1 MNHPY
6 VPVLLA
12 ATLLGACAS
21 SGQPG
26 AIHPVHYQAAGSAAE
41 ATRNEAMLI
50 VSLDDGT
57 VIMQTIESAASVCFK
72 LNSETSTT
80 CLLQG
85 AALVDPATNA
95 VIGYEM
101 IEEKIELIARTD

>member
-1 MNHPY
+1 MNHPN

-12 ATLLGACAS
+12 ATVLGACAS
-21 SGQPG
+21 SGQPD
-26 AIHPVHYQAAGSAAE
+26 AIHAVSYLAADSAAE
-41 ATRNEAMLI
+41 AIRTEAMLF

-85 AALVDPATNA
+85 AALVDPVTNA

>member
-1 MNHPY
+1 MNHPKA
-6 VPVLLA
+6 PVLLA
-12 ATLLGACAS
+12 AALLGACAYTT
-21 SGQPG
+21 QP
-26 AIHPVHYQAAGSAAE
+26 QATTGLAKAPAVEPSRSE
-41 ATRNEAMLI
+41 ALLL

-85 AALVDPATNA
+85 APLVDPTTDA

>member
-1 MNHPY
+1 MNHPN

-12 ATLLGACAS
+12 AALLGACAG
-21 SGQPG
+21 SGQPDAMR
-26 AIHPVHYQAAGSAAE
+26 AIPYQAASPAAE
-41 ATRNEAMLI
+41 ITRNEAMLL

-57 VIMQTIESAASVCFK
+57 VIMQTIESSARVCFK
-72 LNSETSTT
+72 LNSATSTT

-85 AALVDPATNA
+85 APLVDPETDA

-101 IEEKIELIARTD
+101 IEEQIELIARTD

>member
-1 MNHPY
+1 MNHPK

-12 ATLLGACAS
+12 AALLGACAHTT
-21 SGQPG
+21 QPH
-26 AIHPVHYQAAGSAAE
+26 ATTDLATAPAVEPSRSE
-41 ATRNEAMLI
+41 ALLL

-72 LNSETSTT
+72 LNSEASTT
-80 CLLQG
+80 CLSQG
-85 AALVDPATNA
+85 APLIDPTTET

-101 IEEKIELIARTD
+101 IEQKIELYAKSD

>member
-1 MNHPY
+1 MNYPIL
-6 VPVLLA
+6 PVILA
-12 ATLLGACAS
+12 AALLGACAQQS
-21 SGQPG
+21 QPIPVADNPYAAALPG
-26 AIHPVHYQAAGSAAE
+26 AEAA
-41 ATRNEAMLI
+41 RNEAMLL

-57 VIMQTIESAASVCFK
+57 VIMQTIESPASVCFK

-85 AALVDPATNA
+85 APLVDPATDA

-101 IEEKIELIARTD
+101 IEEKIDLIARTD

>member
-1 MNHPY
+1 MNHPN

-12 ATLLGACAS
+12 ATVLGACAS
-21 SGQPG
+21 SGQPD
-26 AIHPVHYQAAGSAAE
+26 AIHAVSYLAADSAAE
-41 ATRNEAMLI
+41 AIRNEA
-50 VSLDDGT
+50 SLDDGT
-57 VIMQTIESAASVCFK
+57 VIMQTIESAASACFK

-85 AALVDPATNA
+85 AALVDPVTNA

-101 IEEKIELIARTD
+101 IEEKIELIARTH

>member
-1 MNHPY
+1 MNY
-6 VPVLLA
+6 LKFPVCLA
-12 ATLLGACAS
+12 AALLVAC
-21 SGQPG
+21 
-26 AIHPVHYQAAGSAAE
+26 VHEPARDAAAGGAAE
-41 ATRNEAMLI
+41 AGRVAMQPGGGEAMLL

-57 VIMQTIESAASVCFK
+57 VIMQTIESSASVCFK

-85 AALVDPATNA
+85 APLVDPATDA

-101 IEEKIELIARTD
+101 IEEQIELIAKTD

>member
-1 MNHPY
+1 MYHPTIAM
-6 VPVLLA
+6 LLA
-12 ATLLGACAS
+12 AAILGACAH
-21 SGQPG
+21 GVAP
-26 AIHPVHYQAAGSAAE
+26 QAGRAVAPDAE
-41 ATRNEAMLI
+41 VSPNNEAMLL

-57 VIMQTIESAASVCFK
+57 VIMQTIESAAQVCFK

-80 CLLQG
+80 CLSRG
-85 AALVDPATNA
+85 APLLDPSTDA

>member
-1 MNHPY
+1 MNHPN

-12 ATLLGACAS
+12 AALLGACAS
-21 SGQPG
+21 SSPSN
-26 AIHPVHYQAAGSAAE
+26 AIRAVPYEAAVPAAE
-41 ATRNEAMLI
+41 TTRNEAMLL

-72 LNSETSTT
+72 LNSATATT

-85 AALVDPATNA
+85 APLVDPATDA

>member
-1 MNHPY
+1 MNHPKL
-6 VPVLLA
+6 PLLLGLA
-12 ATLLGACAS
+12 LLGACANGAPPS
-21 SGQPG
+21 ENPADLYEAALPG
-26 AIHPVHYQAAGSAAE
+26 KKAA
-41 ATRNEAMLI
+41 RNEAMLL

-57 VIMQTIESAASVCFK
+57 VIMQTIESPASVCFK

-85 AALVDPATNA
+85 AALVDPATDA

>member
-1 MNHPY
+1 MNHPN
-6 VPVLLA
+6 VPVVLA
-12 ATLLGACAS
+12 AALLGACAN
-21 SGQPG
+21 GNQAN
-26 AIHPVHYQAAGSAAE
+26 AIPEVFYEAAVPAAE
-41 ATRNEAMLI
+41 TARNEAMLL

-57 VIMQTIESAASVCFK
+57 VIMQTIDSPASVCFK

-80 CLLQG
+80 CLMQG
-85 AALVDPATNA
+85 APLVDPATDA